1 MLNTDWVRR
10 EHGAAES
17 PFWMD
22 TRKSMAVSDLEY
34 QFDIVVTVDW
44 FFFVVVVVVVVY
56 NTDV

>member
-1 MLNTDWVRR
+1 
-10 EHGAAES
+10 
-17 PFWMD
+17 
-22 TRKSMAVSDLEY
+22 MAVSDLEY